1 MAEPAYAAPSRDAD
15 SSWMMT
21 AFYALGSRSWW
32 LCVFAIGCNQLGTML
47 LNQAAHPLYDTVF
60 SLAKDIATLWAAAVA
75 LALYLLVASHPQWV
89 RPKALAITGA
99 GISTAGSL
107 LALLFSSL
115 VPNAALLVIAASLRT
130 LGNVWIGSMVYL
142 ALTDQAVRH
151 GTRTALAAVCTGW
164 AVSYLLESAAL
175 YLPPTVQLAVFAAVP
190 AITTVLAYRGSRRVM
205 EYARR
210 AAPADDLRVTNPASF
225 ISLSN
230 TVFVAFVLIKMSFG
244 FAMTF
249 LSSAGTPVI
258 TVFACIPAL
267 VVATILALAT
277 KPDSGLNAFY
287 RATMLLVLAGFLLVN
302 PLISEITA
310 VPTLANLILRAGSDL
325 ARMFAL
331 LVVAFLGMR
340 NPMNA
345 LCVALFVGAAN
356 SVGSVVGAQLGNA
369 ANAAL
374 THSPGMFALLLAAII
389 FAYVAYNIITPQNFD
404 FDRTAR
410 SIEPIEP
417 VQSVERVDRLAVAC
431 EQLAAEHGLTPRE
444 AEALALLA
452 HGRNT
457 AAIQER
463 MVVSRS
469 TAKTH
474 IRNVYAKLGV
484 HAQQDLIDLVE
495 QESHHDGASHSPSA

>member
-1 MAEPAYAAPSRDAD
+1 MAGSPAPAEPHDAD
-15 SSWMMT
+15 SSWLMT
-21 AFYALGSRSWW
+21 ALRALGSRSWW
-32 LCVFAIGCNQLGTML
+32 LCVLAIGFNQLGTML

-60 SLAKDIATLWAAAVA
+60 SLAKDIATLWAAVTAI
-75 LALYLLVASHPQWV
+75 ALYLLVARHPQWV
-89 RPKALAITGA
+89 RPKPLAQAGAALA
-99 GISTAGSL
+99 TAGSL
-107 LALLFSSL
+107 LALVFSSS
-115 VPNAALLVIAASLRT
+115 VPNAALLTVAASLRT
-130 LGNVWIGSMVYL
+130 FGNVWVSAMVYL
-142 ALTDQAVRH
+142 SLTDQAMRH

-164 AVSYLLESAAL
+164 AASYLFESAAL
-175 YLPPTVQLAVFAAVP
+175 YLPPTAQLAVFV
-190 AITTVLAYRGSRRVM
+190 AIPGITVGLAYGGSRRVM
-205 EYARR
+205 EYTRQ

-225 ISLSN
+225 ISLNN

-249 LSSAGTPVI
+249 LSSAGGPVV
-258 TVFACIPAL
+258 TVFAAIPAL
-267 VVATILALAT
+267 LVATAMTLAI
-277 KPDSGLNAFY
+277 KPGSGLNAFY
-287 RATMLLVLAGFLLVN
+287 RATLLLVLAGFLLVN

-345 LCVALFVGAAN
+345 LCVALFVAAAN

-389 FAYVAYNIITPQNFD
+389 FAFVAYNIITPQNFD

-417 VQSVERVDRLAVAC
+417 VQSVERVDRLALAC
-431 EQLAAEHGLTPRE
+431 ERLAAEHGLTPRE

-474 IRNVYAKLGV
+474 IRNAYAKLGV

-495 QESHHDGASHSPSA
+495 QESHHDGVPRSPSA